1 MKNKK
6 KILVIVAIVLMTLSW
21 ILFGLIFLV
30 PFMPLSIGQK
40 AIVLPILIG
49 SAEVTWWVGLAIVG
63 KQAVSKFWKMVNP
76 KNCMKSQKDTTNN
89 SEIIDNTEIANNSEI
104 TMTAESFDLFEITES
119 DKNDQ

>member
-1 MKNKK
+1 MNELKSKK
-6 KILVIVAIVLMTLSW
+6 RILVIVAIILMTLSW

-40 AIVLPILIG
+40 AIVLPFLIG

-76 KNCMKSQKDTTNN
+76 KNWTKKVNENETCESTETN
-89 SEIIDNTEIANNSEI
+89 
-104 TMTAESFDLFEITES
+104 
-119 DKNDQ
+119 KNDL